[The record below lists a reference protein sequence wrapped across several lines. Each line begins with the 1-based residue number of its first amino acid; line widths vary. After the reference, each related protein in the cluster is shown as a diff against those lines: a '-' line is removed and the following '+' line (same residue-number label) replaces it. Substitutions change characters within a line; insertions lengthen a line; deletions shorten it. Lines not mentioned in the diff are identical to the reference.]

1 MASRRRRG
9 LIIGG
14 VVVLVLL
21 LAGAGAVVWYALGD
35 DAPPPPTLADAPA
48 AGEQHAGSPDGTWTL
63 GAKPGY
69 VGYRVQELFAG
80 ETLHKDAVGRTT
92 QVTGTIV
99 FTNSRLQSV
108 NVTADVQGLKSDR
121 APRDSFL
128 HSNALETD
136 RYPTGT
142 FQAVNPALP
151 APPASGKAFDVPL
164 TGDLTLH
171 GVTRRITLQLRAR
184 RIGDRID
191 VVGTAPVLFRDYAIQ
206 TPSTAIVKTE
216 DHGDLEIDLTF
227 RRS

>member
-1 MASRRRRG
+1 MALRRRRG

-21 LAGAGAVVWYALGD
+21 LAGVGAIAWYAFGD

-48 AGEQHAGSPDGTWTL
+48 ADAGSAGSPDGTWAL

-69 VGYRVQELFAG
+69 VGYRVEELFAG

-92 QVTGTIV
+92 EVTGTIV
-99 FTNSRLQSV
+99 FANSRLQTV
-108 NVTADVQGLKSDR
+108 NVTADASALKSDR

-128 HSNALETD
+128 RSNALETE
-136 RYPTGT
+136 RFPTGT
-142 FQAVNPALP
+142 FRAENPGLP

-184 RIGDRID
+184 RIGNRID
-191 VVGTAPVLFRDYAIQ
+191 VAGTAPVRFADYDIE

-227 RRS
+227 RRT